1 VSHIL
6 EELGGGGCLPLL
18 FLPGS
23 RSLGHLGRGK
33 GKRWWRQAMATRAS
47 EVKESP
53 AFFFEF
59 WLMFIGSN
67 YKKISFPLAKK
78 IWAVQ
83 ATHTRL

>member
-1 VSHIL
+1 VVV
-6 EELGGGGCLPLL
+6 
-18 FLPGS
+18 
-23 RSLGHLGRGK
+23 
-33 GKRWWRQAMATRAS
+33 ATS
-47 EVKESP
+47 NGDEGEVKESP